1 MKTAAPPE
9 MSFEHALDICKR
21 ITARAFLA
29 MGVSESP
36 VLPSLAGVSLREMLD
51 AAAIVDR
58 WNKDQKVGN
67 GGRTYYVVPGEPLIA
82 AVFVGVHHE
91 PGTGAISMEPR
102 QVLGEWQMNIVA
114 VVDVTTA
121 AEVDDRGV
129 AA

>member
-9 MSFEHALDICKR
+9 MNFEHALDICKR
-21 ITARAFLA
+21 INARAFLA
-29 MGVSESP
+29 MGLSESP

-51 AAAIVDR
+51 AAEAVKR
-58 WNKDQKVGN
+58 WNSEQRLGN

-82 AVFVGVHHE
+82 AVYVGVHHE
-91 PGTGAISMEPR
+91 PGTGAITMEPR

-114 VVDVTTA
+114 VVDVTSH
-121 AEVDDRGV
+121 AEVEDRGV